1 MLNQDFKE
9 FLQLLNANEV
19 KYVVIGGYA
28 LAAYGCPRYTKD
40 IDVWIERDNSNALKL
55 IEALKQFGFASL
67 GVTVD
72 DLVTPEYIVQLGYP
86 PSRIDLITDAD
97 GVSFAECYASKV
109 QLEIEGVTVNFI
121 DRKSLIKNK
130 KASARTQDIADVE
143 ALEKLEQGN

>member
-1 MLNQDFKE
+1 VLNQDFKE

-28 LAAYGCPRYTKD
+28 LAAHGCPRYTKD
-40 IDVWIERDNSNALKL
+40 IDVWIERNSSNALKL
-55 IEALKQFGFASL
+55 IEVLKQFGFASL

-97 GVSFAECYASKV
+97 GVNFSECYASKV
-109 QLEIEGVTVNFI
+109 QLDVEGVTVNFI
-121 DRKSLIKNK
+121 NKESLIRNK
-130 KASARTQDIADVE
+130 KATARTQDLADIE
-143 ALEKLEQGN
+143 ALEKLEHEH